1 MDKETLNRH
10 MNQILVHSYL
20 YSVNHAI
27 WDDYTW
33 DMYAKNLAKEIK
45 ENRELAKTLPY
56 YEQFIDWEG
65 DTAMNF
71 KYDDTI
77 KMRARFCYACKFGE
91 PLDENA

>member
-45 ENRELAKTLPY
+45 ENR
-56 YEQFIDWEG
+56 
-65 DTAMNF
+65 
-71 KYDDTI
+71 
-77 KMRARFCYACKFGE
+77 
-91 PLDENA
+91 